1 MTVRAWA
8 ALWLA
13 LLCAPAVA
21 RAQAPDPSA
30 GDGRRTVAQLPANL
44 LRGAVGVFSRETLA
58 PAIVGAAAAG
68 TAATVDG
75 RVAGALADP
84 ESDFGASFEAGGDPM
99 WSGVAVAGL
108 FTLGRLS
115 APGRFRAATYDWFEA
130 FLLTGAYT
138 AVLKTAVGRE
148 RPNGQDHRSFPSGH
162 SSNAFALAAVAQRHY
177 GWKAG
182 IPAYVAASA
191 VAASRLRYN
200 KHYLS
205 DVVAGAALG
214 LIAGQTVVRVNDRP
228 AAARSLSRVSVS
240 PVVARRMRAVIVGV
254 AFE

>member
-1 MTVRAWA
+1 MRGRVCA

-13 LLCAPAVA
+13 LMCAPATV
-21 RAQAPDPSA
+21 RAQAPGPAA

-44 LRGAVGVFSRETLA
+44 LRGAVGVFSRENLA
-58 PAIVGAAAAG
+58 PAIVGAAAGGA
-68 TAATVDG
+68 AATVDG
-75 RVAGALADP
+75 HVADALADP
-84 ESDFGASFEAGGDPM
+84 ESGFGSSLEAGGDPM

-108 FTLGRLS
+108 FAVGRLS
-115 APGRFRAATYDWFEA
+115 EPGRFRAATYDWFEA

-138 AVLKTAVGRE
+138 SVLKAAVGRE

-177 GWKAG
+177 GWKVG
-182 IPAYVAASA
+182 IPAYVTASA
-191 VAASRLRYN
+191 VAVSRLRYD

-214 LIAGQTVVRVNDRP
+214 LIVGQTVVRVNDRAEAVRAQP
-228 AAARSLSRVSVS
+228 RLSVS
-240 PVVARRMRAVIVGV
+240 PVVARRTRAVIVGV
-254 AFE
+254 AFN